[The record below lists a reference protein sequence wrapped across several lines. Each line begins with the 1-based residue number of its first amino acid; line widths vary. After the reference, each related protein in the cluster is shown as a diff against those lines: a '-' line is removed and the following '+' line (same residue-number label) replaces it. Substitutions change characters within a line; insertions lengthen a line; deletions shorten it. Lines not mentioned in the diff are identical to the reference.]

1 VLALV
6 VVVVVVLV
14 AVSLGA
20 LHPREDAFLVV
31 FRAELGSGRRNLVR
45 GLAAD
50 GPE

>member
-1 VLALV
+1 VLAL

-20 LHPREDAFLVV
+20 LHPREDALLVV
-31 FRAELGSGRRNLVR
+31 FRTELGSGRRNLVR